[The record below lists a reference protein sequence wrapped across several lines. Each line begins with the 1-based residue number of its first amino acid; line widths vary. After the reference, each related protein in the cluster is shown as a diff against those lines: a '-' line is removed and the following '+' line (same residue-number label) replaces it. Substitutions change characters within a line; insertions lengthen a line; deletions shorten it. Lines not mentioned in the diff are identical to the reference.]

1 MKLQKIN
8 IFHQFKQDLTNIIKV
23 LLPQSADIN
32 FSIEPPKDQKHGD
45 ISSNAAMVMVKNIGN
60 TQMLSS
66 KDMALK
72 IIKEV
77 GELNYIDKVEVAG
90 PGFINITLCKKTLF
104 ANLHQ
109 INQQSE
115 DYLKINLGKGK
126 KINIEYVSANPTGP
140 MHIGHARCAVYGD
153 VLASLLEYCGFE
165 VTKEFYVNDY
175 GKQISILSQTV
186 YYRYQEII
194 LQTKIP
200 ITLGLYPGEYII
212 PLAEKIAEQYG
223 EKLMH
228 MNYEEYISII
238 KPLAVEYM
246 LELIKIDLTNIG
258 ISHDVFFHESTL
270 HETNAIEKIVS
281 QLKDKG
287 SVYLGTLPHPK
298 GIQVQEDWSPS
309 EQLLFNTTKFGD
321 DQDRPLQKTDGSW
334 SYYASDLAYAQNKI
348 ARGFNQAVM
357 VLGADHIGYVKR
369 LQAIFSSL
377 SNNCSLTIKICQLVN
392 FMEHGVPIKMSKRA
406 GTFTSVADVVKEV
419 DKDIIRFIMLTKK
432 NDVGIDFDLLKV
444 KELSKDNPVF
454 YVQYAYV
461 RCFSLLEKLK
471 TISPK
476 TFAVI
481 ENNVADYSLLAL
493 EKELELIKKLIFWPK
508 ILESAVINMEPHRIA
523 LFLHECVTIFHSLWS
538 SYTSNNEAYRFIVEN
553 DLDLTAARI
562 SLAKSITIIIEAAFK
577 IMKITPLTK
586 M

>member
-1 MKLQKIN
+1 MKLQKMN

-23 LLPQSADIN
+23 LFSQSADIN
-32 FSIEPPKDQKHGD
+32 FSIELPKDSKHGD
-45 ISSNAAMVMVKNIGN
+45 IATNAAMVMVKNIGN
-60 TQMLSS
+60 IESLSS
-66 KDMALK
+66 KDIALK
-72 IIKEV
+72 IIKEIN
-77 GELNYIDKVEVAG
+77 ELAYIEKAAVAG
-90 PGFINITLCKKTLF
+90 PGFINITLYKEALF
-104 ANLHQ
+104 TSLHQ
-109 INQQSE
+109 INQKSE
-115 DYLKINLGKGK
+115 DYLKINLGKSE

-153 VLASLLEYCGFE
+153 VLASLLEYCGFD

-175 GKQISILSQTV
+175 GKQINVLAETV
-186 YYRYQEII
+186 YLRYQEII
-194 LQTKIP
+194 TRTKLEIP
-200 ITLGLYPGEYII
+200 SGLYPGEYVI
-212 PLAEKIAEQYG
+212 PLAKKIVEQYG
-223 EKLMH
+223 QKLIH
-228 MNYEEYISII
+228 MDYEEYIGII
-238 KPLAVEYM
+238 KPLAVDYM
-246 LELIKIDLTNIG
+246 LELIRLDLKNIG

-270 HETNAIEKIVS
+270 HKTNAIEKIVD

-287 SVYLGTLPHPK
+287 SVYVGTLSHPK
-298 GIQVQEDWSPS
+298 GIQEQEDWSPS

-334 SYYASDLAYAQNKI
+334 SYYAADLAYAQNKI
-348 ARGFNQAVM
+348 SRGFNQAVM

-377 SNNCSLTIKICQLVN
+377 SDACKLTVKICQLVN
-392 FMEHGVPIKMSKRA
+392 FVENGVPIKMSKRA
-406 GTFTSVADVVKEV
+406 GNFTSVADVVNEV

-432 NDVGIDFDLLKV
+432 NDVGIDFDLVKV

-461 RCFSLLEKLK
+461 RCFSLIEKLK
-471 TISPK
+471 TISSK
-476 TFAVI
+476 TFDVI
-481 ENNVADYSLLAL
+481 EKNEADYSLLTL

-508 ILESAVINMEPHRIA
+508 ILESAVVNMEPHRIA

-538 SYTSNNEAYRFIVEN
+538 SYTRNNESYRFIIEN